1 MAAEACMNWFPWL
14 LWLHIFGAII
24 AFGPTFAFPLIG
36 GMGGKEP
43 MHGNFALRITERIE
57 RGITI
62 PLAVVQGITGL
73 GLLLVSGRNLTQST
87 NYWLGVAIVLY
98 IIALTFAIFVQPK
111 RVELAVR
118 LTSTPPPPAAP
129 GTAPAGPPPEV
140 LAALARVRQGG
151 TFLTVFIVVI
161 IFLMIVKPGS

>member
-1 MAAEACMNWFPWL
+1 MNWFPWL

-57 RGITI
+57 KGITI

-111 RVELAVR
+111 RVEKAVH
-118 LTSTPPPPAAP
+118 LTSTPPPPPAP
-129 GTAPAGPPPEV
+129 GAAPAGPPPEI
-140 LAALARVRQGG
+140 AAAIAKVQQGG
-151 TFLTVFIVVI
+151 MFLTVFIVAI